1 MPPAAP
7 LPRPCLPPAAPCL
20 PRPLPIPSRQGRH
33 GSLPCLPRVG
43 IGALLVLLVGAN
55 LSPKAPKRRAA
66 PLLSPPEPPA
76 KRNAPAASS
85 GRFLG
90 LVKDNVDARV

>member
-43 IGALLVLLVGAN
+43 IGGQLVLLVGAN
-55 LSPKAPKRRAA
+55 LSPKAPKCRVAH
-66 PLLSPPEPPA
+66 PLRHHPRKATHQRLPVAVSRLS
-76 KRNAPAASS
+76 
-85 GRFLG
+85 
-90 LVKDNVDARV
+90 